1 MQVELDNFDLDVVET
16 ALVSHLKKC
25 VASYEAGDKSYQ
37 NDCNI
42 AGLQRSLEAIGR
54 PYTTKYDK
62 GLGKTLVVKSD

>member
-1 MQVELDNFDLDVVET
+1 MQVELENFDLDIVEA

-25 VASYEAGDKSYQ
+25 VAGYEAGDKSYQ
-37 NDCNI
+37 NDCDI
-42 AGLQRSLEAIGR
+42 AGLQRALKAIGR